1 MGHGG
6 RLVGTSRVVV
16 TGAWVVNRV
25 FLGAVG
31 LGFVLSWVMGGV
43 FAWWVGQIGPGGDVA
58 SKMAGVRLLL
68 LVGVVMGGATEGLLS
83 ALRAVVETA
92 RLGDPFVAA
101 NARRLQT
108 IGWCLLVLQV
118 LDVPAWLAGRLFP
131 ALGTGAPGLDVSVG
145 GWVAVLM
152 VFVLSRVFAAG
163 AVMRDEI
170 AATV

>member
-43 FAWWVGQIGPGGDVA
+43 FAGWVGQIGPGGDVA

-92 RLGDPFVAA
+92 RVGDPFVAA